1 MAQNIH
7 LGPKA
12 RLVVNAAIQELSP
25 ALEQIIAKIC
35 QAAGYQDKQGAT
47 ASVIAALPPAST
59 PVSAMVTP
67 GLPYQTQPSGGPYPP
82 PLPPP
87 ATYTPPS
94 PVPALPPAGGGCS
107 TGSCG
112 IGAAKPQQNGGTNMS
127 QKACCGSCATG
138 GQCSCS
144 ASSLGCATGDTVNQT
159 GQFQAQG
166 PTGAPVNATCT
177 LPPGFDNCL
186 SHAGDLAPCDVDR
199 IQRTRRRF
207 VVQGQ
212 TDIGDLVDATIVLS
226 PELDTPAGYAW
237 YRIRVAEVNVSHQ
250 LCPREFQLEHNP
262 DVAGAGAWTDVSGTI
277 EEVAAAAEA
286 IYQDGDGNFVHA
298 WEFPKPADPDDL
310 RITDGRC
317 ACERLCICVRYFGDG
332 SISVLAPELGV
343 GEAYRLTVKGIR
355 DCWQIVCGACPPD
368 DLCGRELL

>member
-1 MAQNIH
+1 MAQNVY

-12 RLVVNAAIQELSP
+12 KAVVAAALQELSP
-25 ALEQIIAKIC
+25 ALEALIAKVC
-35 QAAGYQDKQGAT
+35 TASGYTDQAGAT
-47 ASVIAALPPAST
+47 ASVIAALPPAQT

-67 GLPYQTQPSGGPYPP
+67 GLPYQTQPSGGAYPAPNVP
-82 PLPPP
+82 PGPNSAPV
-87 ATYTPPS
+87 

-107 TGSCG
+107 TGQCG
-112 IGAAKPQQNGGTNMS
+112 MKPQRNGGNQMAGKS
-127 QKACCGSCATG
+127 CCGSCATG

-144 ASSLGCATGDTVNQT
+144 ASSLGCATGDTINPT
-159 GQFQAQG
+159 GTFQAQS
-166 PTGAPVNATCT
+166 PTGAPVNAACV

-186 SHAGDLAPCDVDR
+186 SHSGDLAPCDVDR

-207 VVQGQ
+207 VVQGD
-212 TDIGDLVDATIVLS
+212 TATGDLVDATVVLS
-226 PELDTPAGYAW
+226 TELDTPAGYSW
-237 YRIRVAEVNVSHQ
+237 YRIRVAEVFVSHQ
-250 LCPREFQLEHNP
+250 LCPREFTLELNP
-262 DVAGAGAWTDVSGTI
+262 DVAGAGVYADVSNTI

-286 IYQDGDGNFVHA
+286 IYADGDGNFVHA

-332 SISVLAPELGV
+332 SISVLAPTLAV
-343 GEAYRLTVKGIR
+343 GAAYRLTVKGIR
-355 DCWQIVCGACPPD
+355 DCWQIVCGSCPPD